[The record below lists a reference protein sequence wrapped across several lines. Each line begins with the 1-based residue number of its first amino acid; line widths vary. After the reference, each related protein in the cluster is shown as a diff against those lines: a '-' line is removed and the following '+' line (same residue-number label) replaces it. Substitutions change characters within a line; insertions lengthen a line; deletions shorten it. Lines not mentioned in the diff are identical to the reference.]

1 MANRYAFLA
10 LAAVLFAA
18 ALGLAGF
25 KWRVMGYP
33 ILPDSETRTW
43 TVELRLGFD
52 AGPGPV
58 KARFFILGLTP
69 GFALLD
75 ENFVSR
81 GFGFDT
87 RYVSGGREVEWTVR
101 RATGRQNLYYRA
113 VVYQDPT
120 RQEDDTTPPF
130 PPVPELA
137 EPFQT
142 AMEVVAA
149 EVREQSA
156 DPASF
161 TVALLNR
168 LAGPAPDQN
177 TELLLGP
184 DPGVQERVTTAKT
197 ILAAARIP
205 ARVMHG
211 VFLEDRQ
218 NRAEMVPW
226 LAVHDGDRWLYFD
239 PETAEAGRPGD
250 LLVWWSGV
258 DPLVKVDGAR
268 NVETRIL
275 VRSGTAD
282 PLTVARQRAEEQRSL
297 IGSLSLYEL
306 PLQTQSVYSVLLLI
320 PLGAL
325 VVLFMRNIIGI
336 QTFGTFMPVLIAL
349 AFRETQL
356 LWGIVLFS
364 LVVFVGLGLRFYLER
379 LRLLL
384 VPRLAAVLTIVVIL
398 MLLISLFS
406 DRLAFDSGLSVALFP
421 MVILAMTIERM
432 SVVWEERGA
441 GTAIRQGLGSL
452 LVAATS
458 YLVMGIDL
466 AQHLLFVFPELLLL
480 ILALTIL
487 MGRYTGYRLSELMRF
502 SALDKGSQP

>member
-1 MANRYAFLA
+1 MGNRS
-10 LAAVLFAA
+10 AVLSLAMILIVA
-18 ALGLAGF
+18 SLGLTYY
-25 KWRVMGYP
+25 KWRVLGFP
-33 ILPDSETRTW
+33 LWPDSETRTW

-58 KARFFILGLTP
+58 KARLFIPGLTP

-113 VVYQDPT
+113 VVYQDPS

-149 EVREQSA
+149 EVRDQSA

-161 TVALLNR
+161 TVALLKR
-168 LAGPAPDQN
+168 LNSPTPDQN
-177 TELLLGP
+177 VELLMGP
-184 DPGVQERVTTAKT
+184 EPTIVDKVSTAKT

-205 ARVMHG
+205 SRIMHG
-211 VFLEDRQ
+211 VLLEDRQ
-218 NRAEMVPW
+218 NRAPMLPW
-226 LAVHDGDRWLYFD
+226 LAVHDGDQWLYFD
-239 PETAEAGRPGD
+239 PDSAEAGRPNQF
-250 LLVWWSGV
+250 LVWWRGV

-268 NVETRIL
+268 NVETRVL
-275 VRSGTAD
+275 VRSGTTD
-282 PLTVARQRAEEQRSL
+282 PLIVARQRAEQQRSVF
-297 IGSLSLYEL
+297 GSVSLFDL

-325 VVLFMRNIIGI
+325 VVLFMRNVIGL

-356 LWGIVLFS
+356 LWGIVMFS
-364 LVVFVGLGLRFYLER
+364 MVVVIGLALRFYLER

-384 VPRLAAVLTIVVIL
+384 VPRLASVLTIVVIL
-398 MLLISLFS
+398 LLLISVFS

-452 LVAATS
+452 VVAATC
-458 YLVMGIDL
+458 YLVMGIDI
-466 AQHLLFVFPELLLL
+466 AEHLLFVFPELLLL
-480 ILALTIL
+480 ILALTVL
-487 MGRYTGYRLSELMRF
+487 MGRYTGYRLSELIRF
-502 SALDKGSQP
+502 RALDKPGTP